1 MKKIALTLV
10 ALLSMTVMMAQNE
23 EQSERKAPKQLTP
36 EEMTEKMAK
45 YLSLTDEQKTKVHA
59 LNKEY
64 QDIHK
69 AHRGPRMG
77 GPRPQGKKADG
88 ETGATEQKQRPERPQ
103 LTEEQRAE
111 MQKQMER
118 RREFDTKLKE
128 ILNADQYEK
137 YQQQHRHG
145 RRGPGGHGGPG
156 GGPRGH
162 HMGGPRMM

>member
-1 MKKIALTLV
+1 MKKIILTMV
-10 ALLSMTVMMAQNE
+10 ALLSMTTMMAQND

-36 EEMTEKMAK
+36 EEMTEKMTK
-45 YLSLTDEQKTKVHA
+45 DLSLTDEQKTKVLA

-77 GPRPQGKKADG
+77 GPRSEGKKADG

-103 LTEEQRAE
+103 FTEEQRAE

-128 ILNADQYEK
+128 ILNANQYEK
-137 YQQQHRHG
+137 YQKQHSHG
-145 RRGPGGHGGPG
+145 RRGPGG
-156 GGPRGH
+156 PRGP